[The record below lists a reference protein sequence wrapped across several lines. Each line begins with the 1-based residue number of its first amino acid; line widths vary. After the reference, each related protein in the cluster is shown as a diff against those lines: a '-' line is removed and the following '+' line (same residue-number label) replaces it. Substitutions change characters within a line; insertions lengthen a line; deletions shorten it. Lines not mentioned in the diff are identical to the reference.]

1 MSKIK
6 ELFIN
11 KLTPGQI
18 NKINYIFSFRFYNKF
33 KKYKNK
39 KKIIY
44 TLVPTHGNMGDQA
57 IAVATMKYLRENF
70 KEYEIIQ
77 IYREQT
83 YRYLK
88 TLKKITNKDDLF
100 ILHGGGNMGNLY
112 PIEEVDRR
120 FIISKIKNNNIISM
134 TQTMSFS
141 EDNSGREELNKS
153 KKIYNS
159 NKKLSIIAR
168 EQRSYNLMKNA
179 FKKNN
184 IIINP
189 DIVFYL
195 NNTLNTNK
203 CKREYIMTCL
213 RNDKESVLGNKK
225 DILINKLKNEFG
237 QVVEYD
243 TVVNKTIFKEQRE
256 KELNDMFD
264 KFLRARIVITDRLH
278 GMVFCAITKTPCIV
292 TKSLDHKVTGTYEW
306 IRDLNYIKLVDDLDF
321 EKINP
326 IITELMNLKKS
337 NDINFKEKYF
347 NKLTENLKEI
357 IEK

>member
-1 MSKIK
+1 MRFIIKYLNENTVNKIK
-6 ELFIN
+6 
-11 KLTPGQI
+11 
-18 NKINYIFSFRFYNKF
+18 YIFSFRFYNKF

-57 IAVATMKYLRENF
+57 IVVATMKYLRENF

-88 TLKKITNKDDLF
+88 TLKKITNRDDLF
-100 ILHGGGNMGNLY
+100 ILHGGGNVGNLY
-112 PIEEVDRR
+112 PIEEVYRR

-141 EDNSGREELNKS
+141 QDNSGRKELNKS

-168 EQRSYNLMKNA
+168 EQHSYDLMKNA

-189 DIVFYL
+189 DIVFYI

-203 CKREYIMTCL
+203 YNRKYIMTCL
-213 RNDKESVLGNKK
+213 RNDKEGILGNKK

-264 KFLRARIVITDRLH
+264 KFLKAKIVITDRLH

-306 IRDLNYIKLVDDLDF
+306 IKDLNYIKLVDDLEF
-321 EKINP
+321 NKIQP
-326 IITELMNLKKS
+326 LIEELSNIDNL

-347 NKLTENLKEI
+347 DKLTDTLKEI
-357 IEK
+357 LIA